1 MGKADEF
8 GEPVEIDAGPRIV
21 AITNPDKVMFPSVG
35 PAKEPRTKLDLAR
48 YYVAVGDALMPTVR
62 DRPVLLERYPNGVR
76 EKSFFQKRI
85 PDSAPEWL
93 HTTTV
98 ETINGTPSRALVIA
112 DLAHV
117 LWAVN
122 MGVLGLH
129 VWPFRAS
136 TPEDADEMRIDLDPS
151 PGVTFD
157 MVREAAGHVRDLLA
171 ELGMIGFPKTT
182 GSKGIHVYVR
192 VEPGWDSFA
201 VRGAVVAL
209 GRELA
214 RRHPD
219 LITDKW
225 WKEERGTRVFVDF
238 NQNAPHKNMFGAW
251 GVRPRVGAQVSTPF
265 GWDELDTIDPEA
277 MTIDTVP
284 ARLAERG
291 DPWELM
297 DDAPVFDRPARRAV
311 RRRSRRRCPRC
322 AVAAGV
328 PEDAQRG
335 AAGPAEPGPSADG
348 VRHRLDRHLSGAA
361 DHDQP
366 EQDRTHTEPPQRG
379 DRLVEHDHGEQRRRQ
394 RFGQHERDR
403 GRRRQPVQSVAEQ
416 QVRDAG
422 RGDAEVQRHQDSLTG
437 GDPSERFAYGEESAP
452 RSRRP

>member
-1 MGKADEF
+1 MGSVPGMGKADEF
-8 GEPVEIDAGPRIV
+8 GDPVEVDAGARIV
-21 AITNPDKVMFPSVG
+21 AITNPDKPMFPSVG

-48 YYVAVGDALMPTVR
+48 YYVAVGDALMRTVS

-85 PDSAPEWL
+85 PDSAPSWL
-93 HTTTV
+93 ATTTV

-136 TPEDADEMRIDLDPS
+136 TPDDHDEMRIDLDPS

-157 MVREAAGHVRDLLA
+157 MVRESAGHVRDLLA
-171 ELGMIGFPKTT
+171 ELGMVGFAKTT

-251 GVRPRVGAQVSTPF
+251 GARPRVGAQVSTPF

-277 MTIDTVP
+277 ATIDTVP
-284 ARLAERG
+284 DRLAERG
-291 DPWELM
+291 DPWELI
-297 DDAPVFDRPARRAV
+297 DDTAVSIAPLVERF
-311 RRRSRRRCPRC
+311 
-322 AVAAGV
+322 AA
-328 PEDAQRG
+328 DL
-335 AAGPAEPGPSADG
+335 ADG
-348 VRHRLDRHLSGAA
+348 VPDAPWPPVYPKMPNEAPQGAA
-361 DHDQP
+361 
-366 EQDRTHTEPPQRG
+366 EPSASTGLR
-379 DRLVEHDHGEQRRRQ
+379 
-394 RFGQHERDR
+394 
-403 GRRRQPVQSVAEQ
+403 
-416 QVRDAG
+416 AG
-422 RGDAEVQRHQDSLTG
+422 RSGWTVGVIGILLRTQLFDRA
-437 GDPSERFAYGEESAP
+437 
-452 RSRRP
+452 